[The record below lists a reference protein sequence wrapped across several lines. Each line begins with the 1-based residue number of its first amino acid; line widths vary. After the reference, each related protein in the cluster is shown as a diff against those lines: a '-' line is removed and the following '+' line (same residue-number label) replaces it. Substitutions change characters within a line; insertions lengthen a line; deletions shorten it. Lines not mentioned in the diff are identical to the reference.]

1 MAAAATEAEQEG
13 VRLSFSNMFRDP
25 TPLPSPVAENLGR
38 DRAGAFNAKNI
49 FSANNVKEMNKA
61 ALGYVLVWDMD
72 QTITGEYFDVKA
84 YPYRPLDINPKAI
97 EILSLAVKARDE
109 GRVAAILLLTN
120 NSDVNYV
127 IKVVQ
132 TVTRRVFGAGIKRTD
147 KVFDD
152 GMMAGTPGR
161 NVPLGKSINHALKSF
176 RDVKRMVTG
185 LNLSTENL
193 PTRTFFFD
201 DQPGHILT
209 AELIKEGHEENFIQ
223 ITPGYQEGLED
234 KTNWSSIEKAL
245 TEQGGGYRYRRNK
258 RVRGYTRHLRP
269 TGILNAHGSKRV
281 SHKNRKT
288 YRRKRSNRVCA

>member
-1 MAAAATEAEQEG
+1 MASEEGAE
-13 VRLSFSNMFRDP
+13 RLSFSNMFRDP
-25 TPLPSPVAENLGR
+25 TPPPSPVAENLGR

-72 QTITGEYFDVKA
+72 QTITGDYFDVVKF
-84 YPYRPLDINPKAI
+84 PTRPLDINPKAL
-97 EILSLAVKARDE
+97 EILRLAVKARNE
-109 GRVAAILLLTN
+109 RRVAAILLLTN
-120 NSDVNYV
+120 NSDINYV
-127 IKVVQ
+127 LKMIDTISRKLNV
-132 TVTRRVFGAGIKRTD
+132 D
-147 KVFDD
+147 KLFDD

-161 NVPLGKSINHALKSF
+161 NIPPGKPINYALKSF
-176 RDVKRMVTG
+176 RDVKRMVTA

-201 DQPGHILT
+201 DQTGHILT
-209 AELIKEGHEENFIQ
+209 AELIKEGYEENFIK
-223 ITPGYQEGLED
+223 ITPGYKEGLED

-258 RVRGYTRHLRP
+258 RVRGYTKHIR
-269 TGILNAHGSKRV
+269 RV

-288 YRRKRSNRVCA
+288 HSRKRSTRVCA